1 MTAWHGLKA
10 RVRRQWALLSFTRS
24 IPIHE
29 AGEQPRFR
37 QTFVLPSSFFFLLL
51 FFSFF
56 FFFGTVS
63 SESEPPFRAAIYV
76 SSSFALRNS
85 LYERVD
91 GNYFS
96 FIYVSLVSL
105 FQRSNVLVNI
115 PRDRASLRIF
125 EGNKGWKIF
134 FRKFEFSKRHADG
147 IVSVRVIK
155 SAKNKQARQVVAG
168 IIIA

>member
-56 FFFGTVS
+56 FFGTVS

-105 FQRSNVLVNI
+105 FERSNVLV
-115 PRDRASLRIF
+115 SSRIF

-134 FRKFEFSKRHADG
+134 SRKFEFSKRHADG

-155 SAKNKQARQVVAG
+155 SAENKQARQVVAG

>member
-29 AGEQPRFR
+29 VGEQPRFR

-56 FFFGTVS
+56 FFGTVS

-76 SSSFALRNS
+76 SSSFALCNS

-105 FQRSNVLVNI
+105 FERSNVLEIFREIGQVWGYSKGI
-115 PRDRASLRIF
+115 RD
-125 EGNKGWKIF
+125 E
-134 FRKFEFSKRHADG
+134 KFSPENLNSRNAMQTELFP
-147 IVSVRVIK
+147 
-155 SAKNKQARQVVAG
+155 SA
-168 IIIA
+168 